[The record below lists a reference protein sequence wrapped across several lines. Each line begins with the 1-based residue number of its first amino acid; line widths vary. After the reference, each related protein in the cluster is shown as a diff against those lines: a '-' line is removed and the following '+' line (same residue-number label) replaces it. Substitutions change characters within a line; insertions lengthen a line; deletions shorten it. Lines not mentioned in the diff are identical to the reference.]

1 MPLLLR
7 EEEVQALLSVG
18 DAIEALERTFRAQA
32 EGRAVNLPR
41 QRVRWPGGTLH
52 VMAAGDLGSGY
63 VGLKAYTAVGGQTRF
78 VVLLFHAESGELLAI
93 IEADRLGRLRTGA
106 ATGLATRY
114 LARPDARVVG
124 MIGAGRQAA
133 TQLMAVCAVRPIAE
147 ARVYSPTP
155 ERRAAFAHRMRETL
169 GIPVQAVER
178 PEAAVEGA
186 DILITITSAREPVL
200 RGAWLRPGVHLNAA
214 GSNALLRRE
223 LDEEAIARADLIVID
238 SRAQG
243 QIEAGDF
250 LEPLERGR
258 LQWERVYELRD
269 VVAGRV
275 GRAHPEQITMFK
287 SLGIALED
295 IAVAAVAYER
305 ARAQGAGERIRFL
318 EDLLPD

>member
-7 EEEVQALLSVG
+7 EEEVQVLLSVG

-275 GRAHPEQITMFK
+275 GRAHPEQITLFK

-295 IAVAAVAYER
+295 VAVAAVAYER

>member
-7 EEEVQALLSVG
+7 EEEVQVLLSVG

-78 VVLLFHAESGELLAI
+78 VVLLFHAERGELLAI

-275 GRAHPEQITMFK
+275 GRAHPEQITLFK

-295 IAVAAVAYER
+295 VAVAAVAYER

>member
-7 EEEVQALLSVG
+7 EEEVQVLLSVG

-275 GRAHPEQITMFK
+275 GRAHPEQITLFK

>member
-155 ERRAAFAHRMRETL
+155 ERRAAFTHRMRETL

-238 SRAQG
+238 SKAQG

-275 GRAHPEQITMFK
+275 GRAHPEQITLFK

-295 IAVAAVAYER
+295 VAVAAVAYER

>member
-52 VMAAGDLGSGY
+52 VLAAGDLGSGY

-275 GRAHPEQITMFK
+275 GRAHPEQITLFK

>member
-18 DAIEALERTFRAQA
+18 DAIEAMERTFRAQA

-106 ATGLATRY
+106 ATGLATRC

-305 ARAQGAGERIRFL
+305 ARAQGVGERIRFL

>member
-275 GRAHPEQITMFK
+275 GRVHPEQITLFK

-305 ARAQGAGERIRFL
+305 ARAQGVGERIRFL

>member
-275 GRAHPEQITMFK
+275 GRAHPEQITLFK

-305 ARAQGAGERIRFL
+305 ARAQGAGEHIRFL

>member
-295 IAVAAVAYER
+295 VAVAAVAYER

>member
-7 EEEVQALLSVG
+7 EEEMQALLSVG

-275 GRAHPEQITMFK
+275 GRAHPEQITLFK

>member
-7 EEEVQALLSVG
+7 EEEVQILLSVG

-275 GRAHPEQITMFK
+275 GRAHPEQITLFK

-295 IAVAAVAYER
+295 VAVAAVAYER

>member
-7 EEEVQALLSVG
+7 EEVVQALLPIT
-18 DAIEALERTFRAQA
+18 DAIEALERAFRAQA

-52 VMAAGDLGSGY
+52 VMAAGDPGSGY

-114 LARPDARVVG
+114 LARPNAQVVG

-133 TQLMAVCAVRPIAE
+133 AQLMAVCAVRSIAE

-223 LDEEAIARADLIVID
+223 LDEEAIARADLVVID
-238 SRAQG
+238 SRVQG

-295 IAVAAVAYER
+295 VAVAAVAYER

>member
-238 SRAQG
+238 SKAQG

-275 GRAHPEQITMFK
+275 GRAHPEQITLFK

>member
-133 TQLMAVCAVRPIAE
+133 TQLMAVCAVRSIAE
-147 ARVYSPTP
+147 ARVYSPAP

-275 GRAHPEQITMFK
+275 GRAHPEQITLFK

-305 ARAQGAGERIRFL
+305 ARARGAGERIRFL

>member
-7 EEEVQALLSVG
+7 EEEVQVLLSVG

-155 ERRAAFAHRMRETL
+155 ERRVAFAHRMRETL

-275 GRAHPEQITMFK
+275 GRAHPEQITLFK

-295 IAVAAVAYER
+295 VAVAAVAYER

>member
-52 VMAAGDLGSGY
+52 VLAAGDLGSGY

-133 TQLMAVCAVRPIAE
+133 MQLMAVCAVRPIAE

-275 GRAHPEQITMFK
+275 GRAHPEQITLFK

-295 IAVAAVAYER
+295 VAVAAVAYER

>member
-133 TQLMAVCAVRPIAE
+133 MQLMAVCAVRPIAE

-275 GRAHPEQITMFK
+275 GRAHPEQITLFK

-295 IAVAAVAYER
+295 VAVAAVAYER

>member
-52 VMAAGDLGSGY
+52 VLAAGDLGSGY

-275 GRAHPEQITMFK
+275 GRAHPEQITLFK

-295 IAVAAVAYER
+295 VAVAAVAYER

>member
-200 RGAWLRPGVHLNAA
+200 QGAWLRPGVHLNAA

-295 IAVAAVAYER
+295 VAVAAVAYER

>member
-155 ERRAAFAHRMRETL
+155 QRRAAFAHRMRETL

-275 GRAHPEQITMFK
+275 GRAHPEQITLFK

-295 IAVAAVAYER
+295 VAVAAVAYER

>member
-7 EEEVQALLSVG
+7 EEEVQALLSIG

-78 VVLLFHAESGELLAI
+78 VVLLFHAASGELLAI

-133 TQLMAVCAVRPIAE
+133 TQLMAVCAVRSIAE

-186 DILITITSAREPVL
+186 DILITITPAREPVL
-200 RGAWLRPGVHLNAA
+200 RGAWLRPRVHLNAA

-275 GRAHPEQITMFK
+275 GRAYPEQITLFK

>member
-223 LDEEAIARADLIVID
+223 LDEEAIARTDLIVID

-275 GRAHPEQITMFK
+275 GRAHPEQITLFK

-295 IAVAAVAYER
+295 VAVAAVAYER

>member
-41 QRVRWPGGTLH
+41 QRVRWLGGTLH

-275 GRAHPEQITMFK
+275 GRAHPEQITLFK

>member
-7 EEEVQALLSVG
+7 EEEVQTLLSIG
-18 DAIEALERTFRAQA
+18 DAIEALERAFRAQA

-133 TQLMAVCAVRPIAE
+133 TQLMAVCAVRSIAE

-155 ERRAAFAHRMRETL
+155 ERRAAFAHRMRQTL

-178 PEAAVEGA
+178 PEAAVDGA

-200 RGAWLRPGVHLNAA
+200 RGTWLRPGVHLNAA

-223 LDEEAIARADLIVID
+223 LDEEAILRADLIVID

-275 GRAHPEQITMFK
+275 GRAHPEQITLFK

-295 IAVAAVAYER
+295 VAVAAVAYER

>member
-275 GRAHPEQITMFK
+275 GRAHPEQITLFK

-295 IAVAAVAYER
+295 VAVAAVAYER

>member
-78 VVLLFHAESGELLAI
+78 VVLLFHAERGELLAI

-275 GRAHPEQITMFK
+275 GRAHPEQITLFK

>member
-32 EGRAVNLPR
+32 EGHAVNLPR

>member
-7 EEEVQALLSVG
+7 EEEVQILLSVG

-114 LARPDARVVG
+114 LARPDTRVVG

-275 GRAHPEQITMFK
+275 GRAHPEQITLFK

-305 ARAQGAGERIRFL
+305 ARAQGVGERIRFL